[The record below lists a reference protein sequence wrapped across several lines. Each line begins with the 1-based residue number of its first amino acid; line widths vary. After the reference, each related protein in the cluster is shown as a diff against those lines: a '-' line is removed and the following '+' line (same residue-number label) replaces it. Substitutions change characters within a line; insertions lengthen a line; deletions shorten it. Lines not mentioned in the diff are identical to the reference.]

1 VPFARP
7 ALLALV
13 WLMLLAPVAAAQ
25 DLDLPTPDANTP
37 TVERPSI
44 TVTGQASAVA
54 PNDAA
59 RVVFSMRARRRT
71 GPAALRASARRARR
85 VIARLRAAGIE
96 EEDMRTLRVRL
107 TRYHRGGLD
116 GPVIYAIARNSVRV
130 FIRDLRRT
138 QALIDAAVAAGATR
152 VAGPSFFLFDR
163 TPLYRQVL
171 IEAFDDAEVKAEE
184 LADEAG
190 YFLGEIISMREGTGE
205 GQTGFAVEGEES
217 PQARTPARPGTT
229 LVRATVTVEFELE

>member
-1 VPFARP
+1 VPIVRP
-7 ALLALV
+7 AFLALV
-13 WLMLLAPVAAAQ
+13 SLVLLAPAAAAQ
-25 DLDLPTPDANTP
+25 DLDLPIPGAP
-37 TVERPSI
+37 TVEQPSI

-59 RVVFSMRARRRT
+59 RVVFGMRARRRT

-85 VIARLRAAGIE
+85 VIARLRAAGIQ

-107 TRYHRGGLD
+107 TRYHRGGPD

-138 QALIDAAVAAGATR
+138 KALIDAAVAAGATR
-152 VAGPSFFLFDR
+152 VAGPSFFLYDP

-171 IEAFDDAEVKAEE
+171 LEAFDDAEDKADE
-184 LADEAG
+184 LAEEAG
-190 YFLGEIISMREGTGE
+190 YFLGDLISMREGTGE
-205 GQTGFAVEGEES
+205 GEEEFVVEGEES

-229 LVRATVTVEFELE
+229 LVRGTVTVEFELE